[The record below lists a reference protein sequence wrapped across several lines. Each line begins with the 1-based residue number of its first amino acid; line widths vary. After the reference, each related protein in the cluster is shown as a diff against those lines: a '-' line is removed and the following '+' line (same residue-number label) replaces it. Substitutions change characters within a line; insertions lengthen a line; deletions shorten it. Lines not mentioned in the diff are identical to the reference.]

1 MDISVFF
8 TPSTVE
14 LEDSI
19 TDGKNRLYN
28 VIARHTTGLFPDLT
42 GIKVAFFGVQE
53 DRKGTHGAGS
63 ANGPDAVR
71 KRLYQLFKLDADLP
85 VADLGN
91 IFQGETYGDTQF
103 AIEQTVEALLKQDI
117 IPLVL
122 GGSQDLTLACYKGY
136 GHLEQTVNL
145 VTIDSRLDFGE
156 QGEELNDGNY
166 LNQIVLHQP
175 NYLFNYSNIGHQR
188 YMVDPELLELMDKLF
203 FDTLRLGVVNENL
216 WESEPILRQ
225 ADIVSLDLN
234 SIRRS
239 DIPGCPS
246 AGPNGLYGEKA
257 CQMARYSG
265 ISDKLSSFGIFGYD
279 PLNDPTGTGAEL
291 VAELVW
297 CFLDG
302 VKDRKSD
309 TPIGDKK
316 EFVKYTVH
324 SESHGHNLV
333 FYKSEKSD
341 RWWMDVPY
349 PAGQKNKYERHHL
362 VPCTYTDYQRATNED
377 IPDRWWKTY
386 QKLT

>member
-8 TPSTVE
+8 TPTLVA

-28 VIARHTTGLFPDLT
+28 AISRNENNHFPDLE
-42 GIKVAFFGVQE
+42 GVKVALIGVQE
-53 DRKGTHGAGS
+53 DRKGIYGAGS

-71 KRLYQLFKLDADLP
+71 KRLYQLFKLDSN
-85 VADLGN
+85 VQIADLGN
-91 IFQGETYGDTQF
+91 IFQGERYEDTQF
-103 AIEQTVEALLKQDI
+103 ALEQTVEFLLKKDI
-117 IPLVL
+117 IPLII
-122 GGSQDLTLACYKGY
+122 GGSQDLTLSIYKGY

-156 QGEELNDGNY
+156 QDDEFNDTNY

-188 YMVDPELLELMDKLF
+188 YFVDPELLELMDKLF

-225 ADIVSLDLN
+225 ADLVSLDLN
-234 SIRRS
+234 SIRKS
-239 DIPGCPS
+239 EMPGNES
-246 AGPNGLYGEKA
+246 AGPNGLYAEKV

-265 ISDKLSSFGIFGYD
+265 ISDKLSSFGVFGYD
-279 PLNDPTGTGAEL
+279 PLSDPSGAGAEL
-291 VAELVW
+291 VAEILW

-309 TPIGDKK
+309 SPIGDKK
-316 EFVKYTVH
+316 DFIKYTVH
-324 SESHGHNLV
+324 SESHGHNLI